1 MNTRHFSQLPKPYL
15 AYPKVIQGLI
25 FKKPK
30 GEKVLPQVEYVVD
43 SFKVDQ
49 KHLKAYNQVCGFK
62 NNGYIPAIYL
72 AVLSQSL
79 QMHMMTPEAF
89 PFAILGLVH
98 IRNQVKQNRKVGVNE
113 QLTLSCKFGELKP
126 HDKGVQF
133 DFITVAKV
141 GNEVVVEALTTY
153 LARQKTAAGS
163 AAAKAPE
170 SAAPEYKA
178 AAEWEVSENTGRRY
192 ALTSGDFNL
201 IHIHAV
207 TAKAFGFKQAIA
219 HGMWSGSLVSTVLAT
234 QFPGPGTILVDQ
246 SLRYTRPVSI
256 GDRIELTLTV
266 KQKFTHNRHVLFDC
280 VCINQEGLE
289 VVHGTAEVLAPS
301 EKITRLLQ
309 DGHAPAIRI
318 DDKHARFTE
327 NAYLLVCW

>member
-79 QMHMMTPEAF
+79 QMHMMTQEAF

-178 AAEWEVSENTGRRY
+178 AAEWDVSENTGRRY

-219 HGMWSGSLVSTVLAT
+219 HGMWSKAKALANLSLPDAYEADVWFKLPMYLPSKVEFLTAQQDKGTEFLIRNAKSQKPHVAGS
-234 QFPGPGTILVDQ
+234 
-246 SLRYTRPVSI
+246 
-256 GDRIELTLTV
+256 V
-266 KQKFTHNRHVLFDC
+266 KAL
-280 VCINQEGLE
+280 
-289 VVHGTAEVLAPS
+289 
-301 EKITRLLQ
+301 
-309 DGHAPAIRI
+309 
-318 DDKHARFTE
+318 
-327 NAYLLVCW
+327 

>member
-43 SFKVDQ
+43 SFQVDA
-49 KHLKAYNQVCGFK
+49 KHLKAYTEVCGFK

-79 QMHMMTPEAF
+79 QMHMMTQEAF
-89 PFAILGLVH
+89 PFAVLGLVH
-98 IRNQVKQNRKVGVNE
+98 IRNQIKQHRKVGVNE
-113 QLTLSCKFGELKP
+113 QLSLSCKFGELKP

-133 DFITVAKV
+133 DFITTAKV

-153 LARQKTAAGS
+153 LARQKTNGGAGAKPAES
-163 AAAKAPE
+163 KAPE
-170 SAAPEYKA
+170 YQLTAT
-178 AAEWEVSENTGRRY
+178 WDVSENTGRRY
-192 ALTSGDFNL
+192 AMTSGDFNL

-219 HGMWSGSLVSTVLAT
+219 HGMWSKAKALSNLNLPEAYEADVWFKLPMYLPSKVEFL
-234 QFPGPGTILVDQ
+234 
-246 SLRYTRPVSI
+246 
-256 GDRIELTLTV
+256 
-266 KQKFTHNRHVLFDC
+266 
-280 VCINQEGLE
+280 
-289 VVHGTAEVLAPS
+289 TAEQGKDTAFL
-301 EKITRLLQ
+301 
-309 DGHAPAIRI
+309 IRNV
-318 DDKHARFTE
+318 KSQKPHVTGSVKA
-327 NAYLLVCW
+327 L

>member
-43 SFKVDQ
+43 SFQVDS
-49 KHLKAYNQVCGFK
+49 KHLKAYNEVCGFK

-79 QMHMMTPEAF
+79 QMHMMTTEAF

-98 IRNQVKQNRKVGVNE
+98 IRNQVKQTRKVGVNE
-113 QLTLSCKFGELKP
+113 QLSLSCKFGELKP

-133 DFITVAKV
+133 DFITTAKV
-141 GNEVVVEALTTY
+141 GNEVVVESLTTY
-153 LARQKTAAGS
+153 LARQKTDVKGTT
-163 AAAKAPE
+163 KAPE
-170 SAAPEYKA
+170 KKTPDYQLVG
-178 AAEWEVSENTGRRY
+178 EWDVSENTGRRY

-219 HGMWSGSLVSTVLAT
+219 HGMWSKAKALANLSLPDAYEADVWFKLPMYLPSKVEFLTAVNTSETDFMIRSAKNKKPHVTGTV
-234 QFPGPGTILVDQ
+234 
-246 SLRYTRPVSI
+246 
-256 GDRIELTLTV
+256 
-266 KQKFTHNRHVLFDC
+266 
-280 VCINQEGLE
+280 
-289 VVHGTAEVLAPS
+289 TAL
-301 EKITRLLQ
+301 
-309 DGHAPAIRI
+309 
-318 DDKHARFTE
+318 
-327 NAYLLVCW
+327 

>member
-49 KHLKAYNQVCGFK
+49 KYLKAYNEVCGFK

-79 QMHMMTPEAF
+79 QMHMMTAEAF
-89 PFAILGLVH
+89 PFPILGLVH
-98 IRNQVKQNRKVGVNE
+98 IRNQLKQYRKVGVNE
-113 QLTLSCKFGELKP
+113 QLTLSCKFGELQP

-133 DFITVAKV
+133 DFITTAQV
-141 GNEVVVEALTTY
+141 GNEVVMEGLTTY
-153 LARQKTAAGS
+153 LSRQKTGS
-163 AAAKAPE
+163 KPAAKAAE
-170 SAAPEYKA
+170 SAVPDYVPAG
-178 AAEWEVSENTGRRY
+178 EWDVSENTGRRY

-201 IHIHAV
+201 IHIHAL

-219 HGMWSGSLVSTVLAT
+219 HGMWSKAKALANIQLPDAYEADVWFKLPMYLPSQVEFLTAQQAQNTDFLIRSKKNQKPHVSGS
-234 QFPGPGTILVDQ
+234 
-246 SLRYTRPVSI
+246 
-256 GDRIELTLTV
+256 
-266 KQKFTHNRHVLFDC
+266 
-280 VCINQEGLE
+280 
-289 VVHGTAEVLAPS
+289 
-301 EKITRLLQ
+301 
-309 DGHAPAIRI
+309 IR
-318 DDKHARFTE
+318 A
-327 NAYLLVCW
+327 L

>member
-79 QMHMMTPEAF
+79 QMHMMTTEAF

-98 IRNQVKQNRKVGVNE
+98 IRNQIKQSRKVGTNE
-113 QLTLSCKFGELKP
+113 PLTLSCKFGELQP

-133 DFITVAKV
+133 DFITTAKV
-141 GNEVVVEALTTY
+141 GNEVVMEGTTTY
-153 LARQKTAAGS
+153 LARQKTS
-163 AAAKAPE
+163 VK
-170 SAAPEYKA
+170 AAPKLVDHKTPAYELN
-178 AAEWEVSENTGRRY
+178 AEWNVSENTGRRY

-201 IHIHAV
+201 IHIHAI

-219 HGMWSGSLVSTVLAT
+219 HGMWSKAKALA
-234 QFPGPGTILVDQ
+234 
-246 SLRYTRPVSI
+246 S
-256 GDRIELTLTV
+256 LTLPDAYNADVWFKLPMYLPSKVEFLTA
-266 KQKFTHNRHVLFDC
+266 
-280 VCINQEGLE
+280 QEGKDTE
-289 VVHGTAEVLAPS
+289 FV
-301 EKITRLLQ
+301 
-309 DGHAPAIRI
+309 IRNS
-318 DDKHARFTE
+318 KNKKPHVTGSVKA
-327 NAYLLVCW
+327 L